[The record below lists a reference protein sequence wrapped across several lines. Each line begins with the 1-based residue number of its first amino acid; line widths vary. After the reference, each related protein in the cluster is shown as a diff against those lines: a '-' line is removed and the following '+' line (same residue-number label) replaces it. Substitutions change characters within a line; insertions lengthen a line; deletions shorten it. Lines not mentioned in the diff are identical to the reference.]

1 MAQLDREALKAYFEA
16 GDFPTEAQFADFID
30 SVLNFVDDTT
40 NFEEQIYIPTTQPS
54 ISVGNLTLDML
65 SNRQAMFEGRLSVG
79 TLTINSDFNFIISN
93 DTNALLLSCVLSL
106 TGTRIITFEADI
118 LVSNASS
125 IGTWAAPDL
134 TLTAGTDDLIEFQ
147 LLRYSTSS
155 KWILKV
161 GEVAVWVY

>member
-1 MAQLDREALKAYFEA
+1 MAQLDRDTLKTYFET
-16 GDFPTEAQFADFID
+16 GDFPTESNFIDFID
-30 SVLNFVDDTT
+30 SVLNFDDDGTPVYDISGL
-40 NFEEQIYIPTTQPS
+40 EPKIYIPTPQPS
-54 ISVGNLTLDML
+54 ISAGDLTLDID
-65 SNRQAMFEGRLSVG
+65 SNRQAMFEPDA
-79 TLTINSDFNFIISN
+79 INEDFNFVISN

-106 TGTRIITFEADI
+106 TGTRIITFESDV

-125 IGTWAAPDL
+125 IGTWAAPNL

-161 GEVAVWVY
+161 GEVAV